1 MKRVNFDARVAK
13 CIDQLREVEARSH
26 ERRHRL
32 GIESRT
38 AADTENESPTR
49 KR

>member
-1 MKRVNFDARVAK
+1 MKRGSFDARVAK

-38 AADTENESPTR
+38 PGDGEIEAPARRS
-49 KR
+49 

>member
-1 MKRVNFDARVAK
+1 MKRGSFDARVAK
-13 CIDQLREVEARSH
+13 CIDQLREVETRSH

-38 AADTENESPTR
+38 AGDAATEPSVR
-49 KR
+49 KG

>member
-1 MKRVNFDARVAK
+1 MKRGSFDARVAK
-13 CIDQLREVEARSH
+13 CIDQLREVEMRSH

-38 AADTENESPTR
+38 PGDAATEAPSR
-49 KR
+49 KG

>member
-1 MKRVNFDARVAK
+1 MKPGSFDARVAK
-13 CIDQLREVEARSH
+13 CIDQLREAEMRSH

-38 AADTENESPTR
+38 PGDAATEAPIR
-49 KR
+49 KG